1 MFTIQ
6 AHGIKSEVGTTLSY
20 AQNQLIQSQSP
31 IRICGAPTGT
41 GKTYVFLE
49 LAKSQLVFF
58 VVPTQA
64 LAKDIEKTALKTAKL
79 PPSQVARWDFTTTL
93 AWMKEAK
100 EPWRVRK
107 GHLEEMAQKGG
118 IIIAT
123 LEALGNLVLGK
134 PGLKNIDTGVV
145 DLLWKVKHLVFDEA
159 HTLNEHAFGLVHFMI
174 TLIADLHFKNPADA
188 PKLSLLSATH
198 SNLFT
203 DFMKAGDLPEGFI
216 ELFDE
221 KIADSDY
228 DRPIHGDVK
237 VAFHDKPLLE
247 MVEELAP
254 TLIPQ
259 LKGKSLLLIYDSL
272 AKFVADENSLVRIF
286 DRCGLARDQVIL
298 INGQD
303 KQTPYSWG
311 SSGFDGGS
319 SPLPRHKIIIGT
331 SAVEMGVNFQVNQA
345 IIEHGIDTAALLQRI
360 GRVARGAACGQVHVC
375 RSSLSRRK
383 KLSFIQTLSKLSGN
397 YTITALRKE
406 PALNPL
412 RKINTQRARELG
424 SAYWSMLSR
433 QHPGLMRDAAKP
445 AVKALSN
452 QDKALPGWRL
462 DSLHTICYKNEW
474 LEKRQFKKWLK
485 QIDRTLQDVRG
496 FSPTVRVRFKNNE
509 AAPCEGEYNRDW
521 VHSKLVSPDEY
532 DSENDVCIYYK
543 SRENYLRDKP
553 ILISYAIFSPL
564 GGIVNVEASNID
576 EVRNKYLNRLEAKR
590 GRHGR
595 KQGFEE
601 ALKFIQITGLLA
613 RDNEMDSPEVC
624 DMI

>member
-6 AHGIKSEVGTTLSY
+6 AHGIKYEVDTFSY

-203 DFMKAGDLPEGFI
+203 DFMKARFT
-216 ELFDE
+216 
-221 KIADSDY
+221 
-228 DRPIHGDVK
+228 R
-237 VAFHDKPLLE
+237 
-247 MVEELAP
+247 
-254 TLIPQ
+254 
-259 LKGKSLLLIYDSL
+259 
-272 AKFVADENSLVRIF
+272 
-286 DRCGLARDQVIL
+286 GLYR
-298 INGQD
+298 
-303 KQTPYSWG
+303 
-311 SSGFDGGS
+311 
-319 SPLPRHKIIIGT
+319 
-331 SAVEMGVNFQVNQA
+331 AV
-345 IIEHGIDTAALLQRI
+345 
-360 GRVARGAACGQVHVC
+360 
-375 RSSLSRRK
+375 
-383 KLSFIQTLSKLSGN
+383 
-397 YTITALRKE
+397 
-406 PALNPL
+406 
-412 RKINTQRARELG
+412 
-424 SAYWSMLSR
+424 
-433 QHPGLMRDAAKP
+433 
-445 AVKALSN
+445 
-452 QDKALPGWRL
+452 
-462 DSLHTICYKNEW
+462 
-474 LEKRQFKKWLK
+474 
-485 QIDRTLQDVRG
+485 
-496 FSPTVRVRFKNNE
+496 
-509 AAPCEGEYNRDW
+509 
-521 VHSKLVSPDEY
+521 
-532 DSENDVCIYYK
+532 
-543 SRENYLRDKP
+543 
-553 ILISYAIFSPL
+553 
-564 GGIVNVEASNID
+564 
-576 EVRNKYLNRLEAKR
+576 
-590 GRHGR
+590 
-595 KQGFEE
+595 
-601 ALKFIQITGLLA
+601 
-613 RDNEMDSPEVC
+613 
-624 DMI
+624 